1 MTPNDQVRPGLPA
14 TLEGV
19 RILVVDD
26 EAALRRP
33 IARFLSRRG
42 AAVEEAEDGVEA
54 LERIAASE
62 GKFDVLLADLRM
74 PRMDGVALHAELR
87 KIHPALADRV
97 VFLSG
102 DLSHLT
108 SGSSSMHAGEHT
120 IPADRILLKPVSLE
134 EVETRLLQVV
144 QQAPAAD

>member
-1 MTPNDQVRPGLPA
+1 
-14 TLEGV
+14 
-19 RILVVDD
+19 
-26 EAALRRP
+26 
-33 IARFLSRRG
+33 
-42 AAVEEAEDGVEA
+42 
-54 LERIAASE
+54 
-62 GKFDVLLADLRM
+62 
-74 PRMDGVALHAELR
+74 MDGVALHAELR
-87 KIHPALADRV
+87 KSHPALADRV

-108 SGSSSMHAGEHT
+108 SGSHSMRAGENT